1 VRRAAKATVLIVLAG
16 FALAAC
22 SGSDEGETT
31 DFETT
36 PTRIEVTAGSGNVT
50 VDGSSPRDGTVV
62 TIERN
67 DAAADTEVS
76 IDLDENG
83 LLTVS
88 DGCGTDADCEIGY
101 RIEFDADS
109 DVAVTAGGGLV
120 VIGDVTGSIVID
132 SGGGDL
138 TLASTSGEIEAATGG
153 GRLLGT
159 QLVSQSA
166 TIDTGGGDTDVTFNE
181 PIDDLSVS
189 TDGGRLTAQLSGG
202 PYLVDADA
210 GGGSLSVLVD
220 ESADAERTATLRSD
234 GGDITVY
241 RR

>member
-1 VRRAAKATVLIVLAG
+1 MRRAFNAIVPIVLAG
-16 FALAAC
+16 LVLAAC
-22 SGSDEGETT
+22 AGTDESEST

-36 PTRIEVTAGSGNVT
+36 PSRIEVTAGAGNIT
-50 VDGSSPRDGTVV
+50 IDGSSPSSGTVV
-62 TIERN
+62 TVERN

-76 IDLDENG
+76 IDLDDNG

-88 DGCGTDADCEIGY
+88 DGCGTDEGCEIGY
-101 RIEFDADS
+101 RIEFDAES
-109 DVAVTAGGGLV
+109 DVAVTAAGGLV
-120 VIGDVTGSIVID
+120 VIGDVTGSISVD

-138 TLASTSGEIEAATGG
+138 TLASTSGQIEASTGG

-159 QLVSQSA
+159 QLVAQSA
-166 TIDTGGGDTDVTFNE
+166 TIDTGGGDTDVTFND
-181 PIDDLSVS
+181 PIDDLTVS
-189 TDGGRLTAQLSGG
+189 TDGGRLTAQLAGG
-202 PYLVDADA
+202 PYLIDADA

-220 ESADAERTATLRSD
+220 ESADADRTATFRSN